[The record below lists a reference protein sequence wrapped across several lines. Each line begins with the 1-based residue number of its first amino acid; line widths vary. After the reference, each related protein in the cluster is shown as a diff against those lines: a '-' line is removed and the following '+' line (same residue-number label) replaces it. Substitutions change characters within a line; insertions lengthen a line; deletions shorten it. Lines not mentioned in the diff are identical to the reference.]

1 MVKEISQESFDAEVN
16 GGKPVFVDFW
26 APWCGPCRS
35 ISPVVEELAAEMD
48 GRVEVRKLNV
58 DEHSSVAGRF
68 GIRSIP
74 TMIVFHKG
82 QVMGQITGAVSKDN
96 LKSMI
101 EKALNEAV

>member
-1 MVKEISQESFDAEVN
+1 MVKEISQESFDAEIN

-35 ISPVVEELAAEMD
+35 IAPVVAELDAEM
-48 GRVEVRKLNV
+48 GGQLEFRKLNV
-58 DEHSSVAGRF
+58 DEHPSVAGRF
-68 GIRSIP
+68 DIRSIP

-82 QVMGQITGAVSKDN
+82 QVAGRITGAVSKDN

-101 EKALNEAV
+101 KKALNEAV